1 MKYKAI
7 FISILIFMLSS
18 CVLISE
24 STTVPHANYKIEAS
38 DPSQKQEAL
47 KVVAQVLH
55 SLKFEL
61 QPNDWK
67 VWETIL
73 DADRLAEK
81 KQELRYKR
89 DNFEVSYR
97 VMYGAETN
105 GFIRLSFY
113 EQEGRQ
119 FSKEGIGLFYQTR
132 KKLSDSGIVHI
143 DETVEDVK
151 AAQPVVTPEAFNE
164 QHPFPPL
171 SKKIKYAAFILGG
184 LLVYAFIILYPFWML
199 IQNVLSNRQNGLQAK
214 RAAFALVSAVVI
226 FPVPLP
232 MSMFGP
238 MILVPGFLCI
248 PFIMGLPSDYLLFVA
263 ISISGTLL
271 LSTVASL
278 WFIKEA
284 SNKALHRI
292 NR

>member
-1 MKYKAI
+1 
-7 FISILIFMLSS
+7 MLSS

-47 KVVAQVLH
+47 EVVGQVLH

-97 VMYGAETN
+97 AMYGAETS

-119 FSKEGIGLFYQTR
+119 FSEEGIGLFYQIHR
-132 KKLSDSGIVHI
+132 KFSDSGLVHI
-143 DETVEDVK
+143 VETVEDVK
-151 AAQPVVTPEAFNE
+151 AARPLVTPEAFNA
-164 QHPFPPL
+164 QQPLPPL

-199 IQNVLSNRQNGLQAK
+199 IRKVLSNRQNGLQAK
-214 RAAFALVSAVVI
+214 RAAFALVSALVI

-238 MILVPGFLCI
+238 MLLVPGFFCI
-248 PFIMGLPSDYLLFVA
+248 PFVMGLPSDYVLFVA

-271 LSTVASL
+271 LSTIASL

-284 SNKALHRI
+284 PNKALHRV